1 VARAQVWLATAS
13 PQAVAERLPAA
24 LVGDRARFAAR
35 LGAAQAAYAGSGEPT
50 AAGLEATIRV
60 LRGGASPWPVTLKI
74 DADDLAPPAS
84 VEEARQKLGATP
96 PAP

>member
-1 VARAQVWLATAS
+1 
-13 PQAVAERLPAA
+13 
-24 LVGDRARFAAR
+24 
-35 LGAAQAAYAGSGEPT
+35 
-50 AAGLEATIRV
+50 V